1 MLLEIMSLKF
11 TLYFTFNFVFMH
23 GHGQEFKINLW
34 YMYHVMIFLYQYIIA
49 SFFMF
54 CFDIMAGGNCWPPF
68 SIVWLYHSGATCL
81 LLSARH
87 RSSSTHQNLGTLDR
101 NSRPRNKNGS
111 SQSQRKYTW
120 ISSPNFLPWYS
131 MPWCVQFSL
140 NPDSREGG
148 VNMPF
153 CTNVLVF
160 KSVQLV
166 NLYFSTALNIYTN
179 LFYQI

>member
-1 MLLEIMSLKF
+1 
-11 TLYFTFNFVFMH
+11 
-23 GHGQEFKINLW
+23 
-34 YMYHVMIFLYQYIIA
+34 MIFLYQYIIA

-111 SQSQRKYTW
+111 SQSQRKYTNQQSEFFPLDIQCLGVSSFPW
-120 ISSPNFLPWYS
+120 IL
-131 MPWCVQFSL
+131 MTGMEALTC
-140 NPDSREGG
+140 
-148 VNMPF
+148 PF
-153 CTNVLVF
+153 VLMYLCLKAF
-160 KSVQLV
+160 KSWICISAQHQTFIQI
-166 NLYFSTALNIYTN
+166 YFTKFKNVRA
-179 LFYQI
+179 FRFCVCD